1 MSVNLN
7 SQAGGQK
14 ASLQPKKVCPKS
26 VLTFYKPL
34 LLDWANKIYTSSCWK
49 NLPVFK
55 STANVLQVMFSQ
67 LAKITDELYISSATA
82 VTADRLRRS
91 AITLVINC
99 TIEVPLI
106 HVPDVETMKINV
118 DDLPSARIG
127 LYFDRCADRI
137 KMVHDRGGRTLVHC
151 AAGVSRSAS
160 ICIAYLMKYHRM
172 SLREA
177 YAHMKACRQIIR
189 PNPGFFRQLIDYETR
204 LFGKATVAM
213 VTSPIGFIPDVYR
226 EEAKNMV
233 MLTTAP
239 TSTRLR

>member
-1 MSVNLN
+1 
-7 SQAGGQK
+7 
-14 ASLQPKKVCPKS
+14 
-26 VLTFYKPL
+26 
-34 LLDWANKIYTSSCWK
+34 
-49 NLPVFK
+49 
-55 STANVLQVMFSQ
+55 MFSQ

-82 VTADRLRRS
+82 VTADRLRRVG
-91 AITLVINC
+91 IGLVINC

-106 HVPDVETMKINV
+106 HVPDVETMKINI

-137 KMVHDRGGRTLVHC
+137 RAVRDRGGRTLVHC

-177 YAHMKACRQIIR
+177 YAHLKACRQIIR

-204 LFGKATVAM
+204 LFGKATVSM

-239 TSTRLR
+239 TSTRLRWRTDCLSWQFHHLNLLPINYCVFDNHLQCSQSLFDLIESV

>member
-1 MSVNLN
+1 M
-7 SQAGGQK
+7 K
-14 ASLQPKKVCPKS
+14 
-26 VLTFYKPL
+26 TL
-34 LLDWANKIYTSSCWK
+34 LLIIFRQWFEFDNCFQQY
-49 NLPVFK
+49 PVMY
-55 STANVLQVMFSQ
+55 VLQVMFSQ
-67 LAKITDELYISSATA
+67 LVKITDELYISSATA

-118 DDLPSARIG
+118 DDIPSARIG

-137 KMVHDRGGRTLVHC
+137 KMVRDRGGRTLVHC

-160 ICIAYLMKYHRM
+160 MCIAYLMKYHRM

-204 LFGKATVAM
+204 LFGKATVTM

-233 MLTTAP
+233 MLTTGPAN
-239 TSTRLR
+239 SRLR